1 MLTAGRKVVCI
12 RSWRNPL
19 TRADVIVPTKD
30 EIYTVRDTGFGWF
43 SGVRLP
49 ALRLVEIRNEP
60 FEAREF
66 GIREPMYRSLD
77 FRPIVERKTDITC
90 FKEML
95 TPSPV
100 TVDALNMAD
109 FARELVQ

>member
-1 MLTAGRKVVCI
+1 MLIVGQKVVCI
-12 RSWRNPL
+12 CSWRNPF

-30 EIYTVRDTGFGWF
+30 EIYTVRDIGFGWF
-43 SGVRLP
+43 SGVRRP

-66 GIREPMYRSLD
+66 GIREPMYRAID
-77 FRPIVERKTDITC
+77 FRPVVERKTDITC

-100 TVDALNMAD
+100 TVDALNIAD
-109 FARELVQ
+109 HARELVQ